1 MTEAIQTA
9 GPARAGAPGNGAPK
23 LEIRGLR
30 KAFGALVATNDVNI
44 QVRPG
49 EIHALIGPN
58 GAGKTTLISQ
68 ISGELLPDSG
78 QVLLDGQDITRLPAH
93 KRASVGLA
101 RSFQISQL
109 YNDFTAEDNVAMAV
123 QAQSNKRFNMLSAAR
138 KQADLREPARKA
150 LEQVGLASRSGLR
163 VSELAHGEKRQL
175 ELAIALSLNASVLL
189 LDEPMAGLGAEESQ
203 RMKDILLGLKGQY
216 AILLVEHD
224 MDIVFALADRI
235 TVLVYGKPIFTGTP
249 DEVRTNSD
257 VRDAYLGREE

>member
-1 MTEAIQTA
+1 MTD
-9 GPARAGAPGNGAPK
+9 ARQQPGAAPK
-23 LEIRGLR
+23 LEIRHLH
-30 KAFGALVATNDVNI
+30 KSFGALAATQDVNI
-44 QVRPG
+44 TVQAG
-49 EIHALIGPN
+49 ELHALIGPN

-68 ISGELLPDSG
+68 ISGELMPDSG
-78 QVLLDGQDITRLPAH
+78 HILLDGHDITRLPAF

-109 YNDFTAEDNVAMAV
+109 YNDFTVEDNVAMAV
-123 QAQSNKRFNMLSAAR
+123 QAQSSKRFSLWSAAR
-138 KQADLREPARKA
+138 KDPSLREPAREA
-150 LEQVGLASRSGLR
+150 LERVGLADRANLR
-163 VSELAHGEKRQL
+163 VSELAHGQKRQL

-203 RMKDILLGLKGQY
+203 RMKDILLELKGRY

-249 DEVRTNSD
+249 DEVRGNSD